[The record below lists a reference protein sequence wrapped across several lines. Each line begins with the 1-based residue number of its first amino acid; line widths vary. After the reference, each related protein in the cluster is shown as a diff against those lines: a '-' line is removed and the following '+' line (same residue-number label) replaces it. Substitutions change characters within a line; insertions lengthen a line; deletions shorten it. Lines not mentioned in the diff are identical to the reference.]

1 MSMHTNFFGAEYLDA
16 SETLTR
22 VYNLPK
28 LMSSANRKEFH
39 NVDNQGN
46 AQLYTVGMR
55 VWGTNVESLAST
67 APNTY
72 VTRRAVKAWHDARV
86 KMYKRAG
93 ISMKS
98 LGYGRSLRP
107 YLDVNHENA
116 SVTEIATQSDLV
128 GTDASGI
135 YPAFTGDEWTYSR
148 AAVATPAENTNDSN
162 TGFRDMVD
170 TYSFT
175 LCDASVP
182 ESTTADSPDESGST
196 SDQDSFVSVGMLK
209 EWIGSFKKRI
219 SIANDNNKVDEDN
232 ALLQLVSQQGADKE
246 EVLELVA
253 ESQKEGRP
261 WDLGGSTHYSTTVQQ
276 YTRASNGESGYVVF
290 QAPCGLFGVALQ
302 NDHSAAEK
310 RQVLLR
316 CPGYSGYVSLME
328 DWESEIVK
336 PNHPIWRI
344 LLVLCLGLLGLGGLS
359 TTDLLAGVI

>member
-1 MSMHTNFFGAEYLDA
+1 MVMHTNFFGAEYLDA

-46 AQLYTVGMR
+46 AQLYTIGMR
-55 VWGTNVESLAST
+55 VWGTNTEAIAGT

-107 YLDVNHENA
+107 YLDVNHENGTT
-116 SVTEIATQSDLV
+116 TEIDTESDLV

-148 AAVATPAENTNDSN
+148 AAVATPMESAESGTI
-162 TGFRDMVD
+162 TARDLVD

-175 LCDASVP
+175 LCDASVI
-182 ESTTADSPDESGST
+182 ESVTADSPDESHT
-196 SDQDSFVSVGMLK
+196 QTDQDSFVSVGMLK
-209 EWIGSFKKRI
+209 EWIGSFKKRV

-246 EVLELVA
+246 EVLELAA

-261 WDLGGSTHYSTTVQQ
+261 WDLGGSTHYSVTSQN
-276 YTRASNGESGYVVF
+276 YGRATNGESGYIVF
-290 QAPCGLFGVALQ
+290 QAPCGLFSMLLQ
-302 NDHSAAEK
+302 NDHSAAENIK
-310 RQVLLR
+310 F
-316 CPGYSGYVSLME
+316 SL
-328 DWESEIVK
+328 D
-336 PNHPIWRI
+336 I
-344 LLVLCLGLLGLGGLS
+344 L
-359 TTDLLAGVI
+359 DIQDM